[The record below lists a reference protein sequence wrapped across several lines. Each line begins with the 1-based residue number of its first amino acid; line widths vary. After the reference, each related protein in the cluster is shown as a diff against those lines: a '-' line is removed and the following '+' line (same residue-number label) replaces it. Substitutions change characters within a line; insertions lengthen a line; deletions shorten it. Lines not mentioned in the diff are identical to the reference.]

1 MKTTFGFAPKVVA
14 LSFVKI
20 SVKEIQQHSPRPVVF
35 DNFVDIEEGFLLI
48 VAAFINNDFMM
59 SPRYKKNIFII
70 IRICDNLGQIL
81 FFKICPQVVDN
92 FHFQHKRQLRFILC
106 IVFKL
111 SVKIIF
117 IHFVTF
123 FV

>member
-20 SVKEIQQHSPRPVVF
+20 SVKEIQQHNPRPVVF

-48 VAAFINNDFMM
+48 VAAFINNDFIM

-81 FFKICPQVVDN
+81 FFKICPQVMDI
-92 FHFQHKRQLRFILC
+92 FHFQHVSIE
-106 IVFKL
+106 
-111 SVKIIF
+111 
-117 IHFVTF
+117 
-123 FV
+123 

>member
-20 SVKEIQQHSPRPVVF
+20 GVEEIQQHSPRPVVF
-35 DNFVDIEEGFLLI
+35 DNFIDIEKGFLLI

-81 FFKICPQVVDN
+81 FFKICPQVMDI
-92 FHFQHKRQLRFILC
+92 FYFQHVSIE
-106 IVFKL
+106 
-111 SVKIIF
+111 
-117 IHFVTF
+117 
-123 FV
+123 